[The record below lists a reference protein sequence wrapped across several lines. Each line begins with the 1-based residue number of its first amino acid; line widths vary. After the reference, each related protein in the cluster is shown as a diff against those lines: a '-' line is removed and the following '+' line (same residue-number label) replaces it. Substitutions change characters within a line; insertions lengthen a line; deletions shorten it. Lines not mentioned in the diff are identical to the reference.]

1 MATELNRV
9 VTELII
15 DARGSV
21 AGAAQAVRAS
31 KEAELATNKLSDA
44 EERAYIARKKQEGA
58 YIGVSTSLAKV
69 RAEYTNLQAK
79 MDPVFAAQTRH
90 QKEMERAVL
99 VTDAAVRRGVT
110 TEQQAAATIARLR
123 QQQIRDLQAVK
134 DATQDVIR
142 VQRAANSNVPGGM
155 NTSNIAAQFQ
165 DIGVTSAM
173 GMSPLQIAL
182 QQGTQLQ
189 AVLGPMGAAGAVKA
203 LGAAFLS
210 LINPVSLITLGLVA
224 GTAALIQYF
233 STGEE
238 EAEELDGALKQH
250 ADSIRALKD
259 AYGEAAEGAR
269 EYLGETASMAKA
281 LTLIAQTKLGDTF
294 RDQVSAM
301 VEGGQIFQAQTSQV
315 KADIERVE
323 QAMVGKFGEEYARLN
338 QEREKL
344 LDQLVTAGTD
354 GLAATKQFEPFKD
367 EIADLIA
374 TIQAGSPDIIAFRE
388 AIGARINAD
397 PTNRAL
403 ATLANELLQLID
415 GAYKTQSAL
424 GASETALDE
433 IRVGADAT
441 ASSIGGLT
449 AAVGA
454 FNSALQTMTGIAAP
468 ALSESEQAAQAL
480 NKALAAAGSDFVLR
494 QKALDVY
501 ADTMERIRNKIA
513 GEAVPI
519 PTPRPNDIEMWDE
532 AGDAIDKAGAKV
544 EQAKSRAAGLIEK
557 FFPGEAAR
565 REAHELIALLE
576 QFGGQLDDMQ
586 RKAVEMRIDETL
598 KAAALG
604 MRDLG
609 NETKKA
615 RNDLTD
621 MEKDARRLEDALKD
635 AASSF
640 LQDLFTGKDV
650 LQSIVQLGSRFA
662 SMNFDAFVDGVG
674 GLLGGKPAAASTNI
688 PVAKAAGQAMGSAA
702 APIIAKTISDYVS
715 VGGPGAGF
723 SSPGRAVEVTL
734 SPVSSSKIQRAGN
747 AFLDLVASR
756 ESAGDYNATLMNGKF
771 TGGPRNLIGM
781 TLDQIDS
788 MQSSMLKHTLN
799 TFNSSAV
806 GRYQIVQS
814 TLRGLKKEF
823 GLSGD
828 TLFTPK
834 LQDELAMQLAR
845 ARGADAAG
853 LRNEWAGL
861 KGISS
866 DTILEAYRQG
876 VQGQTQAI
884 TDAVQ
889 TGSTAG
895 TQIGAAKGTQKGM
908 ELSLGNVASNTPG
921 GGKGGFGLQGFA
933 GLLGAGLGGF
943 STGYQAANPGM
954 GLLGGAVQGLG
965 AGMQLASLFPAMA
978 ASLPVIG
985 VAVGAVA
992 GLLGGILG
1000 ARNKVKQA
1008 RRELEKNM
1016 AQING
1021 LLDVGFGRGM
1031 GNLKKQI
1038 ADFNAEA
1045 DKAVPLAWKA
1055 KRMDLVDEIHASQ
1068 RAFFT
1073 RLSKQ
1078 FYDSFDET
1086 FAAYGS
1092 GLGLDSPI
1100 MKGAKAMGDLR
1111 EELRNFI
1118 ADTRYFGE
1126 IARDNPLNET
1136 NKQWWLENHGQEVWE
1151 NEVRRQ
1157 QELFDR
1163 TMAQAT
1169 SASIKMILAMVG
1181 GAEEFTEYESAVM
1194 AVKGAIDVAQS
1205 ALEELGVEAKMAAAA
1220 LDKQLNAALK
1230 KLQSAYIDDVSRSL
1244 YDLADVG
1251 FMGDLL
1257 DAQKRYND
1265 RLRDAAALGLSAD
1278 LANRELAL
1286 SLRNIVREAKLT
1298 DDQIRQ
1304 LAAAMPE
1311 LSGALTGL
1319 IGMGEGIDTGQA
1331 LADAQAKVE
1340 EAKAALRSA
1349 YEKERSEIESTISR
1363 LKSFTEG
1370 IKSFKDSL
1378 RLDKQLSPLSP
1389 YERLMEAQRQFNEV
1403 SAKALA
1409 GDEGAQ
1415 GRLEEVS
1422 RAYLEEARAYYASS
1436 EAYFQIFEQV
1446 EATLDQA
1453 LAKAEGQLSNAEKQL
1468 SALERSV
1475 KGLIDIDDGVKSVGD
1490 AIKDL
1495 KAAQAAEASAQ
1506 AADDAYKN
1514 SVFAEMLAVLK
1525 VQLAAQ
1531 NAAEAARL
1539 AAQNAAKATYSA
1551 DDPIAKM
1558 YRQYLGREPDAA
1570 GYAFFSG
1577 NLNSGKASLADIEA
1591 AIKKEAGGMASGGWV
1606 TGGIPGIDSVLRML
1620 MPGEFVMPAQAAQRY
1635 APEIEAMRGGWY
1647 GAANDNSAVVSAIQA
1662 MQRQFADMLQ
1672 RLIQIEAMSGR
1683 ENVQATRETAQAVR
1697 DQAREDQFR
1706 SRNKQKAA

>member
-90 QKEMERAVL
+90 QKELERAVL

-110 TEQQAAATIARLR
+110 TEQQAAATIAGLR

-142 VQRAANSNVPGGM
+142 VQRAANSNVPGM
-155 NTSNIAAQFQ
+155 NTANIAAQIQ

-182 QQGTQLQ
+182 QQGTQIQ
-189 AVLGPMGAAGAVKA
+189 AVLGPMGAAGAVKT

-210 LINPVSLITLGLVA
+210 LINPVSLVTIALVA

-233 STGEE
+233 STGED
-238 EAEELDGALKQH
+238 EAEKLDGVLKQH

-281 LTLIAQTKLGDTF
+281 LTLIAQLNLGDTF
-294 RDQVSAM
+294 RDQVDAL
-301 VEGGQIFQAQTSQV
+301 VEGGRIFQGQTSQV

-344 LDQLVTAGTD
+344 LDQLATAGTD

-532 AGDAIDKAGAKV
+532 AGDAIDKAAAKV

-565 REAHELIALLE
+565 REAHELIAMLE

-586 RKAVEMRIDETL
+586 RKVVEMRVDEL
-598 KAAALG
+598 FVAASLG
-604 MRDLG
+604 LRDLG
-609 NETKKA
+609 NETDKTSDKFG
-615 RNDLTD
+615 RL
-621 MEKDARRLEDALKD
+621 KDKGKEAADALKD
-635 AASSF
+635 GF
-640 LQDLFTGKDV
+640 GKLLEDLFTGKD
-650 LQSIVQLGSRFA
+650 LLESILSLGSRLA
-662 SMNFDAFVDGVG
+662 SMNFDNFAEGFSNWM
-674 GLLGGKPAAASTNI
+674 GGK
-688 PVAKAAGQAMGSAA
+688 
-702 APIIAKTISDYVS
+702 
-715 VGGPGAGF
+715 GF
-723 SSPGRAVEVTL
+723 
-734 SPVSSSKIQRAGN
+734 
-747 AFLDLVASR
+747 
-756 ESAGDYNATLMNGKF
+756 
-771 TGGPRNLIGM
+771 
-781 TLDQIDS
+781 
-788 MQSSMLKHTLN
+788 TLN
-799 TFNSSAV
+799 TQAAKASAQVMGKEIGAVVAPVIRDVANDNRPGIGLAGSVGSYTSAISAGKAMGQAVVPVLEKGIDSGLQTYAAAIRKIESGSYAGNYGALGPVVASGRYAGDRAYGAYQVMGGNIASWTKEVLGTSMSIKQFLGDKSAQDAVFFAKFGQAVNKFGNVSDAVSVWFTGRPANAQTLSRSDGYNTNAQYISKFNS
-806 GRYQIVQS
+806 
-814 TLRGLKKEF
+814 
-823 GLSGD
+823 
-828 TLFTPK
+828 
-834 LQDELAMQLAR
+834 AMQGLPDAVR
-845 ARGADAAG
+845 TGATQGTEKGAQEGTFDAWAG
-853 LRNEWAGL
+853 LREVTS
-861 KGISS
+861 KS
-866 DTILEAYRQG
+866 QG
-876 VQGQTQAI
+876 GPA
-884 TDAVQ
+884 
-889 TGSTAG
+889 
-895 TQIGAAKGTQKGM
+895 
-908 ELSLGNVASNTPG
+908 
-921 GGKGGFGLQGFA
+921 GGFGMQGA
-933 GLLGAGLGGF
+933 MGLLGAGLGGF
-943 STGYQAANPGM
+943 STGYESGNAGM
-954 GLLGGAVQGLG
+954 GALGGALQGFG
-965 AGMQLASLFPAMA
+965 AGA
-978 ASLPVIG
+978 AIGLPVIG
-985 VAVGAVA
+985 AVVGAIG
-992 GLLGGILG
+992 GLIGGLLG
-1000 ARNKVKQA
+1000 ARNKVKKA
-1008 RRELEKNM
+1008 RRELEKQM
-1016 AQING
+1016 AAINA

-1031 GNLKKQI
+1031 GNLQKQI

-1086 FAAYGS
+1086 FAAYGA

-1251 FMGDLL
+1251 YMGDLL

-1304 LAAAMPE
+1304 LAEAMPE
-1311 LSGALTGL
+1311 LSASLMGL
-1319 IGMGEGIDTGQA
+1319 IGAGEGVDTAQA

-1370 IKSFKDSL
+1370 IKGFKDSL

-1403 SAKALA
+1403 SAKALG

-1495 KAAQAAEASAQ
+1495 KAAQAEEASAQ

-1525 VQLAAQ
+1525 AQLAAQ
-1531 NAAEAARL
+1531 NAAAAAQL

-1558 YRQYLGREPDAA
+1558 YRQYLNREPDAA

-1591 AIKKEAGGMASGGWV
+1591 AIKKEATGMATGGWV
-1606 TGGIPGIDSVLRML
+1606 TGGIPGMDSVLRML
-1620 MPGEFVMPAQAAQRY
+1620 MPGEFVMPAQTAQRY
-1635 APEIEAMRGGWY
+1635 RPEIEAMRGGWY
-1647 GAANDNSAVVSAIQA
+1647 GAANDNSQLIAALREELRSVRAEIE
-1662 MQRQFADMLQ
+1662 
-1672 RLIQIEAMSGR
+1672 RLVRVEAMSGR

-1697 DQAREDQFR
+1697 DQARDHEFR